1 VRFIDRTAQQTCY
14 RYLHEQGRTVD
25 IRMSHDTVAL
35 EDECSPERDQPVWE
49 VGKDQPLVLSYRLM

>member
-35 EDECSPERDQPVWE
+35 EDECSHESD
-49 VGKDQPLVLSYRLM
+49 